1 MGIRDWRSIPTTARR
16 AAERLPL
23 RWRLALV
30 SFGLLAVLLAAL
42 GTVVSLVQ
50 RHSMYQNQADA
61 LYQEVNVAVGHRGAV
76 NAATLVS
83 ELTSQATRAVL
94 VDSNGTIITSDT
106 GDTIEPAIALP
117 SSGFLRAAFNAPG
130 PTDSYMITSDSAGIR
145 QILIV
150 WPLFSGPSQTPVAL
164 VLSTPTAPI
173 DRSVAATQI
182 TLGVGILAALA
193 LAAALTF
200 PLMSA
205 PLRPLVTMERVSR
218 QIAAGQLS
226 LRLEEPPT
234 QDEIGRLARAF
245 NSMVAQLEAAFER
258 QKQFVGDVSHELR
271 TPLTAVGG
279 GLEMLLM
286 GADRGDPAATR
297 RLLRGQYA
305 EVERMQRLVED
316 LLTLAR
322 LDEGHT
328 VLRVETLNVAPL
340 LNDVADEA
348 ERLTTGQQ
356 LHREIAS
363 DLPRVR
369 VDGDRLRQVLLV
381 LLDNAVKYTPAPG
394 NITLAAHRGQSGGL
408 RLDVRDTGIGI
419 PPESV
424 GHVFER
430 FYRVDPSRERS
441 SVQGGSGLGLSI
453 AKGLVEAQG
462 GVISLESA
470 PGSGTCVTIQFPSA
484 PADSSPASAADV
496 QTRSPQAPAAAAPRL
511 S

>member
-1 MGIRDWRSIPTTARR
+1 VAHRSAIDANQ
-16 AAERLPL
+16 
-23 RWRLALV
+23 LV
-30 SFGLLAVLLAAL
+30 S
-42 GTVVSLVQ
+42 Q
-50 RHSMYQNQADA
+50 
-61 LYQEVNVAVGHRGAV
+61 
-76 NAATLVS
+76 
-83 ELTSQATRAVL
+83 LTSPSTRAVL
-94 VDSNGTIITSDT
+94 IDSNGLVLYTDSGDIT
-106 GDTIEPAIALP
+106 EPAVAVPSTHFIRDALNGNP
-117 SSGFLRAAFNAPG
+117 SDVRYVIMTDASGVRQLVVVLPFSSGPA
-130 PTDSYMITSDSAGIR
+130 
-145 QILIV
+145 
-150 WPLFSGPSQTPVAL
+150 QTPVGL

-173 DRSVAATQI
+173 DQAIAAILI

-193 LAAALTF
+193 IAATLTF

-205 PLRPLVTMERVSR
+205 ALRPLVTMERVSR
-218 QIAAGQLS
+218 QIAAGELS

-245 NSMVAQLEAAFER
+245 NRMVAQLESAFAR

-271 TPLTAVGG
+271 TPLTALGG

-297 RLLRGQYA
+297 RLLVSQYA
-305 EVERMQRLVED
+305 EVERMRRLVED

-328 VLRVETLNVAPL
+328 VLRVETLDVAPL
-340 LNDVADEA
+340 LTDVADEA
-348 ERLTTGQQ
+348 ERLTAGQQ
-356 LHREIAS
+356 LQREIAA

-394 NITLAAHRGQSGGL
+394 SITLAAHRTATGGL

-419 PPESV
+419 PAEDV

-441 SVQGGSGLGLSI
+441 SAQGGSGLGLSI

-462 GVISLESA
+462 GTIALESA
-470 PGSGTCVTIQFPSA
+470 PGSGTSVTIQFPA
-484 PADSSPASAADV
+484 VPAGPTFAAEAGERKSGQPSSTASA
-496 QTRSPQAPAAAAPRL
+496 QRLTERTGTQFPREPGP
-511 S
+511 